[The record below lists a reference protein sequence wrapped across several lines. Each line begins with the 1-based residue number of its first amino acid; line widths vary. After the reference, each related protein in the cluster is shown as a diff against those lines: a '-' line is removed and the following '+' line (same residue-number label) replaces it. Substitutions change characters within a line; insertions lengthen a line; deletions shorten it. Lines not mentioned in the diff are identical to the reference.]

1 MQFSKLYADFA
12 AAGLEPAEQITM
24 AHLYDRMEL
33 SKQNNSFYD
42 NKEHAYYITFSR
54 DELSDLLNVSVGTIT
69 RVFKS
74 LRKKGWI
81 ITKQRFNA
89 SNRIFLPKSL
99 ECKNET
105 SKISKSNSNQT
116 ELNQSE
122 KEKYDKHDTN
132 NKDVDGL
139 KLDGLTNSIIHKAGF
154 SPRVASM
161 LKALSFNQ
169 PDKLHYYVRLILK
182 SKRTALRYSVP
193 NNSELRRF
201 ETNPLLNE
209 KLEKSLEPII
219 RNANR
224 QAKNRYGYMLKS
236 FRNLFE
242 EAIDERSQQ
251 IHHNDT
257 IVDFLPGK
265 LAF

>member
-1 MQFSKLYADFA
+1 MQFYKLYADFA

-33 SKQNNSFYD
+33 SKQNNGFYD

-69 RVFKS
+69 RIFKS

-105 SKISKSNSNQT
+105 SKVSKSNSNQT
-116 ELNQSE
+116 DPNQPE
-122 KEKYDKHDTN
+122 KKQYDKHDTN
-132 NKDVDGL
+132 KDVGEL
-139 KLDGLTNSIIHKAGF
+139 ELNGLTNSVINKVGF
-154 SPRVASM
+154 STRVASTI
-161 LKALSFNQ
+161 KALSFNN
-169 PDKLHYYVRLILK
+169 PDKFRYYVKLILK
-182 SKRTALRYSVP
+182 AKRMALRFKITK
-193 NNSELRRF
+193 NSELRQF
-201 ETNPLLNE
+201 ETNPMLNE
-209 KLEKSLEPII
+209 RLERSLEPII

-224 QAKNRYGYMLKS
+224 KAKNSYGYMLKS

-242 EAIDERSQQ
+242 EAMDERSQQ
-251 IHHNDT
+251 LHCNDN
-257 IVDFLPGK
+257 IDDLLPGK
-265 LAF
+265 LAL

>member
-33 SKQNNSFYD
+33 SKQNNGFYD

-105 SKISKSNSNQT
+105 SKVQKSNSNQT
-116 ELNQSE
+116 EPNQPKRE
-122 KEKYDKHDTN
+122 QYDKHDTN
-132 NKDVDGL
+132 KDVDDL
-139 KLDGLTNSIIHKAGF
+139 KLDGIANSIINKAGF

-161 LKALSFNQ
+161 LKTLSFNK
-169 PDKLHYYVRLILK
+169 PDKLHYYVKLILK

-193 NNSELRRF
+193 KSSELRQF
-201 ETNPLLNE
+201 ETNPLLND
-209 KLEKSLEPII
+209 KLEQSLEPII

-224 QAKNRYGYMLKS
+224 KAKNSYGYMLKS

-251 IHHNDT
+251 LHHNDN
-257 IVDFLPGK
+257 IDDFLPGN
-265 LAF
+265 LAY